1 LLVALVLSLE
11 QGDATEEAREV
22 SARHK
27 KVGRL
32 PNPECRRRRFR
43 GFEVPKLKIQQR
55 AFFKTPKIDVI
66 DGDELK
72 SYELPQGKEKGT
84 SPRERAV

>member
-1 LLVALVLSLE
+1 
-11 QGDATEEAREV
+11 
-22 SARHK
+22 
-27 KVGRL
+27 
-32 PNPECRRRRFR
+32 
-43 GFEVPKLKIQQR
+43 VPKLKIQQR